1 MMTCE
6 YLKSIDAMHN
16 EYNLC
21 ASRDSMIFTCPGHNR
36 FYEWQIFMHKI
47 FGNMLTDELNS
58 IFKKKKRRK
67 GFQEEGRKK
76 KEGMAY
82 AKSTYDVP

>member
-1 MMTCE
+1 M
-6 YLKSIDAMHN
+6 KSIN
-16 EYNLC
+16 VLVKIK
-21 ASRDSMIFTCPGHNR
+21 IFTCPGHDFMYSS
-36 FYEWQIFMHKI
+36 FYIFMHKI

>member
-1 MMTCE
+1 
-6 YLKSIDAMHN
+6 
-16 EYNLC
+16 
-21 ASRDSMIFTCPGHNR
+21 
-36 FYEWQIFMHKI
+36 MHKI

-82 AKSTYDVP
+82 AKSTCDVP